1 MDQYDEYVQ
10 CGPYGVC
17 NSDSSPEKW
26 NLRDEFGRVH
36 ELDVGGGEE
45 YDNRVVVVR
54 EVEKDEAARDEGE
67 TAAAF
72 LGHFLPSI
80 FLLE

>member
-1 MDQYDEYVQ
+1 M
-10 CGPYGVC
+10 
-17 NSDSSPEKW
+17 
-26 NLRDEFGRVH
+26 NLTSEG
-36 ELDVGGGEE
+36 EEE

-54 EVEKDEAARDEGE
+54 EVERDEAARDEGE